1 MTDSIETSIRAKL
14 SSDLAPLLLQIVDE
28 SAKHA
33 GHTGARPGGQTHFAL
48 KIVSHSFEG
57 LSRVERQRKVYGKA
71 MLLEEEFAAG
81 LHALALQTLTP
92 EEANLAG

>member
-57 LSRVERQRKVYGKA
+57 LSRVERQRKVYG
-71 MLLEEEFAAG
+71 LLEEEFAAG